1 MNEAQVKAIVDQAL
15 AEQQKKLTQQFQQST
30 YFNRNIKVEQLKAS
44 FKNPADKR
52 AIGYLVDEEFD
63 YKDFTNALEAITK

>member
-1 MNEAQVKAIVDQAL
+1 MDEAAVKAIVDQAL
-15 AEQQKKLTQQFQQST
+15 AEQQKKLTLQFQQST
-30 YFNRNIKVEQLKAS
+30 YFNRTIKIEQLKAS

-63 YKDFTNALEAITK
+63 WKDFTNALEAITE

>member
-1 MNEAQVKAIVDQAL
+1 MDEAAVKAIVDQAL
-15 AEQQKKLTQQFQQST
+15 AEQQKILTKQFQQST
-30 YFNRNIKVEQLKAS
+30 SFNRNIKVEQLKAS

-63 YKDFTNALEAITK
+63 WKDFTNTLEAITE